1 MGVILALDLEHED
14 EISLSI
20 DIGTNGEIVLAKA
33 GELITT
39 STAAGPAFEGA
50 QISCGMRALDGAIT
64 GVSIAENGR
73 VDLDVV
79 GGGKAKGICG
89 SGLISAV
96 AQLLDAG
103 LLDSSGK
110 LADPDEVDDP
120 DLKNRF
126 FKLDKI
132 MAFKLTSEGGEDVYI
147 SQKDIRELQ
156 LAKGAIRTGIDMLLA
171 ETGVELGVLK
181 KIRLAGNF
189 GSGVDIGATIRIG
202 LIPEV
207 DIEKVDVVGNAALR
221 GASLVLVSR
230 EYRRKAVTISRGCRF
245 LELAAKPE
253 FQTRFASSMFF

>member
-1 MGVILALDLEHED
+1 
-14 EISLSI
+14 
-20 DIGTNGEIVLAKA
+20 
-33 GELITT
+33 
-39 STAAGPAFEGA
+39 
-50 QISCGMRALDGAIT
+50 
-64 GVSIAENGR
+64 
-73 VDLDVV
+73 
-79 GGGKAKGICG
+79 
-89 SGLISAV
+89 V

-103 LLDSSGK
+103 LLEASGR
-110 LADPDEVDDP
+110 LADPDEVSNP
-120 DLKNRF
+120 KLKERF

-132 MAFKLTSEGGEDVYI
+132 TAFRLTENGGEEVYI

-171 ETGVELGVLK
+171 ETGVEVEALK
-181 KIRLAGNF
+181 KVRLAGNF

-207 DIEKVDVVGNAALR
+207 AIEKVDVVGNAALR

-230 EYRRKAVTISRGCRF
+230 EYRRKAESIYRGCRF

>member
-1 MGVILALDLEHED
+1 M
-14 EISLSI
+14 
-20 DIGTNGEIVLAKA
+20 
-33 GELITT
+33 ITT

-50 QISCGMRALDGAIT
+50 QISCGMRALDGAVT
-64 GVSIAENGR
+64 GISISESGQ
-73 VDLDVV
+73 VDLSVV

-96 AQLLDAG
+96 AELLEAG
-103 LLDSSGK
+103 LLESSGK
-110 LADPDEVDDP
+110 LADPDEVENP
-120 DLKNRF
+120 ELKARF

-132 MAFKLTSEGGEDVYI
+132 MAFSLTSGGAEDVYI

-171 ETGVELGVLK
+171 ETGVEVQALK

-189 GSGVDIGATIRIG
+189 GSGVDIGKTIRIG
-202 LIPEV
+202 LIPGV
-207 DIEKVDVVGNAALR
+207 DIDKVDVVGNAALR

-230 EYRRKAVTISRGCRF
+230 EYRQKAVSIYRGCRF

-253 FQTRFASSMFF
+253 FQMKFASSMFF